1 MRRNRACAALGLA
14 LAGVYWFAA
23 DALPTSLLADAV
35 GAGGVPKGVA
45 VALALFSIAVA
56 FSKAAPESDHP
67 NPLKALGIAAI
78 GFVYVAVVTLLGYF
92 ISITA
97 IAGAAALYYGAP
109 RRWGVAAF
117 ALGSA
122 AVLWVLFAWV
132 LRIPMP

>member
-1 MRRNRACAALGLA
+1 
-14 LAGVYWFAA
+14 
-23 DALPTSLLADAV
+23 
-35 GAGGVPKGVA
+35 

-56 FSKAAPESDHP
+56 FSKAAPQAEHG

-78 GFVYVAVVTLLGYF
+78 GFVYVALVPLLGYLV
-92 ISITA
+92 SITA

-109 RRWGVAAF
+109 RRWGVLAF

-122 AVLWVLFAWV
+122 AVLWALFAWL